1 MNKREVIAFF
11 DKCAPGWD
19 AHMVRDEEKISFIL
33 DAAGIKPGI
42 SVLDVACGTGVLFPD
57 YLARGVSRVTGVD
70 ISPEMA
76 RIAATKL
83 HDPRVE
89 VLCGDI
95 ETVEL
100 PRRYDCC
107 VVYNAFPHFEDPARL
122 VARLAE
128 LLAPGGRL
136 TVAHGMSL
144 EALHS
149 HHAGAAQHVSRPMLP
164 PGQLEALMV
173 PTLTVDV
180 AISDGEKY
188 VVSGYLVEESPH
200 G

>member
-1 MNKREVIAFF
+1 MNKREVIEFF
-11 DKCAPGWD
+11 DRCAPGWD
-19 AHMVRDEEKISFIL
+19 AGTVRDEGKIGFIL
-33 DAAGIKPGI
+33 DAAGVRPGC

-57 YLARGVSRVTGVD
+57 YLARGVSRITGVD

-89 VLCGDI
+89 VLCGDV

-100 PRRYDCC
+100 SRRYDCC

-122 VARLAE
+122 VARLTV

-136 TVAHGMSL
+136 TVAHSMGL
-144 EALHS
+144 KALHR
-149 HHAGAAQHVSRPMLP
+149 HHAGAAYHVSRPMLP
-164 PGQLEALMV
+164 PEQLASLMA
-173 PTLTVDV
+173 PALTVDV
-180 AISDGEKY
+180 MVSEEGKY
-188 VVSGYLVEESPH
+188 VVSGHL
-200 G
+200 